1 MISKHQICFLF
12 WFRFCRRKHNK
23 LHARCSEGLAL
34 YPISQSRACLSFSL
48 FSRCLSP
55 RHVYWLFFY
64 TANRAAEVS
73 RTHLGKES
81 PNKTRLLSN
90 MKARF
95 KLTSP
100 SPRGRSTIELLHEP
114 FNRYSTR
121 RFFATHT
128 ALTSSDALDES
139 YLSLK
144 PAQPRPPR
152 FGGEGLRSLVLFRGL
167 VRYIYCSL
175 V

>member
-1 MISKHQICFLF
+1 MC
-12 WFRFCRRKHNK
+12 
-23 LHARCSEGLAL
+23 
-34 YPISQSRACLSFSL
+34 PISQSRACLSFSL
-48 FSRCLSP
+48 LGPVTIQIGISFIPL
-55 RHVYWLFFY
+55 Y
-64 TANRAAEVS
+64 RAAEVS

-114 FNRYSTR
+114 FNRYLTR
-121 RFFATHT
+121 RSFATHT

-144 PAQPRPPR
+144 PAQPRPPI
-152 FGGEGLRSLVLFRGL
+152 FGGEGLRPLVLFRGL
-167 VRYIYCSL
+167 VRYYCSL

>member
-1 MISKHQICFLF
+1 MPYLAEPSLLELQSFRTCHHPYWHFLYTVYVT
-12 WFRFCRRKHNK
+12 
-23 LHARCSEGLAL
+23 AGA
-34 YPISQSRACLSFSL
+34 SRI
-48 FSRCLSP
+48 
-55 RHVYWLFFY
+55 
-64 TANRAAEVS
+64 
-73 RTHLGKES
+73 HLGKES

-128 ALTSSDALDES
+128 ALTSSDALDRGPFFS
-139 YLSLK
+139 TVPSLIISLSLK
-144 PAQPRPPR
+144 RR
-152 FGGEGLRSLVLFRGL
+152 ISLRRT
-167 VRYIYCSL
+167 IH
-175 V
+175 